1 LYCHTQVKIL
11 NTIFHLTGSS
21 SKTESNS
28 NLMMVMH
35 ISKIS
40 KLYLIELT
48 INLFSLLKTLIL
60 ILFILKLSVNL
71 IFLVMV
77 KMEMIFTVS
86 HLLLQKTPN
95 ILLLILIS
103 KLVN

>member
-1 LYCHTQVKIL
+1 
-11 NTIFHLTGSS
+11 LTGSS

-28 NLMMVMH
+28 NLMMVVPT
-35 ISKIS
+35 SKIS

-48 INLFSLLKTLIL
+48 INLFSRLKTLIL